1 MGKNIVDDWRG
12 ESKINA
18 IMTSECV
25 LDLRRGIDSGEI
37 VPYFQPLVELRTGQ
51 LSGFEVLA
59 RWKHPS
65 RGLVLPDEF
74 IPVAEAGGLIGT
86 LMQGVLVKAFTVAAS
101 LPEYLR
107 LSVNVSAIQLR
118 DMSLRE
124 EIGLAAER
132 AAFQMSRLTVEITES
147 ALVGNLDHARTV
159 TEELRSLGSRIA
171 IDDFGTGYSSL
182 RHLHALPFDEIKVDQ
197 TFVQTMLSRRE
208 SRKIVAAIVGLGQS
222 LGLMTVAEGVEDKEQ
237 AEMLLWL
244 GCDLGQGWL
253 FGHPL
258 MADELVGY
266 VTAHRREV
274 RKEIVKVPSSADAGF
289 PMDVL
294 PSQRLAQLQAIYDGA
309 PAGLCF
315 LDRNLRY
322 VSLNRRLAEM
332 NNAPIVAHLGRT
344 VAEVIPQ
351 FYPQLEPYL
360 KRALLGEPVI
370 GLKTRAVMEDG
381 GVQMRSTSYQP
392 TLDEA
397 GEVVGISVAAVDITE
412 QESQE
417 EALRESEEHYRYT
430 VELSPHVKWTADAKG
445 MVMESGPLWT
455 LLTGLTQEESVD
467 WGWSQAL
474 HPEDIARTA
483 AVWQQSIDGGKPL
496 DLEYRIRC
504 KDGGWRWMRALASAR
519 LGEDGRVMRWYGTL
533 VDIHDYKG
541 AMEELEASKARLQA
555 VFDAVPVGLVIAE
568 APSGRVVMGNPRA
581 EAILGHPILPT
592 EDVVA
597 HEKWPLFHG
606 DGRRLGSQEY
616 PLVRAIQRG
625 ELVDEE
631 ELIYEC
637 GDGIRR
643 WVSLTAAPI
652 RSGDGQITG
661 GVVALR
667 DIQAEKTRQAGAMGV
682 VSAVKES
689 ADRGKRSLKPKAKG

>member
-1 MGKNIVDDWRG
+1 M
-12 ESKINA
+12 
-18 IMTSECV
+18 
-25 LDLRRGIDSGEI
+25 
-37 VPYFQPLVELRTGQ
+37 
-51 LSGFEVLA
+51 
-59 RWKHPS
+59 
-65 RGLVLPDEF
+65 
-74 IPVAEAGGLIGT
+74 AEAGGLIGE
-86 LMQGVLVKAFTVAAS
+86 LMQSVLVKAFTAAVS

-118 DMSLRE
+118 DLSLRQ

-132 AAFQMSRLTVEITES
+132 AGFQMSRLTVEITES
-147 ALVGNLDHARTV
+147 ALVGNLEHARMV
-159 TEELRSLGSRIA
+159 TQELKELGSRIA

-197 TFVQTMLSRRE
+197 TFVHTMLSRRE

-222 LGLMTVAEGVEDKEQ
+222 LGLVTVAEGVEDKDQ

-253 FGHPL
+253 YGRPVSG
-258 MADELVGY
+258 DELQEY
-266 VTAHRREV
+266 VTAHKREL
-274 RKEIVKVPSSADAGF
+274 RKESAKAPVGGDSGFHMDA
-289 PMDVL
+289 L

-309 PAGLCF
+309 PVGLCF

-351 FYPQLEPYL
+351 FYAQLEPYL
-360 KRALLGEPVI
+360 KRALSGEPVI
-370 GLKTRAVMEDG
+370 GLKSRAVMEDG
-381 GVQMRSTSYQP
+381 AVQMRSTSYQP

-397 GEVVGISVAAVDITE
+397 GEVVGISVAVVDITE
-412 QESQE
+412 RESKD

-430 VELSPHVKWTADAKG
+430 VELSPHVTWTADAKG

-455 LLTGLTQEESVD
+455 LLTGLTQEESMD

-474 HPEDIARTA
+474 HPEDIPRTA
-483 AVWQQSIDGGKPL
+483 AAWQRSIDSGKPL

-504 KDGGWRWMRALASAR
+504 KDGGWRWMRARASAR
-519 LGEDGRVMRWYGTL
+519 LGEDGAVVRWYGTL
-533 VDIHDYKG
+533 EDIHDYKA

-568 APSGRVVMGNPRA
+568 APSGRVAMGNPRA
-581 EAILGHPILPT
+581 EAILGHPIIPT
-592 EDVVA
+592 DDIA
-597 HEKWPLFHG
+597 GHAMWPLFHA

-625 ELVDEE
+625 EVVDGE

-637 GDGIRR
+637 GDGVRR

-652 RSGDGQITG
+652 RSGEGHITG

-667 DIQAEKTRQAGAMGV
+667 DIQAVKAPQV
-682 VSAVKES
+682 DAVGEILGKGS
-689 ADRGKRSLKPKAKG
+689 TDRGKRSLKPKG